1 MMAIGGGTETV
12 TSLAKTD
19 HGDGLRLHIK
29 VNSLSFFGKIVFKKA
44 ISTTIKQVLYCLA
57 VVSLALHVLTIVY
70 AVYGIPELAYNRQS
84 EQAFGIP
91 EQILVDEKE
100 RGEERVLD
108 ESWWKNDKELRREEG
123 RERREVKQGGRG
135 DVEFVHPDL
144 KKELLKQ
151 GEDPA
156 NPWVWLTS
164 YSRIPVNQFLF
175 PVSLVNLSSF
185 LFLWSTFQ
193 VFIGTPLIL
202 SNCCTNKPDWLH
214 HQENVQILALSL
226 SINLIQK
233 SFSTSKL
240 KIPLLAK

>member
-1 MMAIGGGTETV
+1 MMAMGGGTETV

-29 VNSLSFFGKIVFKKA
+29 VNSLFFVGKIVFKKA

-57 VVSLALHVLTIVY
+57 VVSLALHVLTILY
-70 AVYGIPELAYNRQS
+70 AAYGIPELAYNRQS

-91 EQILVDEKE
+91 EHILVEEKE
-100 RGEERVLD
+100 KGEERVLD
-108 ESWWKNDKELRREEG
+108 ERWWKNDKELRREEG

-226 SINLIQK
+226 SQSI
-233 SFSTSKL
+233 
-240 KIPLLAK
+240 

>member
-1 MMAIGGGTETV
+1 MIAMGGGTETV

-29 VNSLSFFGKIVFKKA
+29 VNSLFFVGKVVFKKA
-44 ISTTIKQVLYCLA
+44 ISTTLNQVLYCLA

-70 AVYGIPELAYNRQS
+70 AAYGIPELAFNRQS
-84 EQAFGIP
+84 GQAFGIP
-91 EQILVDEKE
+91 EQILVEEKE
-100 RGEERVLD
+100 KGEERLLD
-108 ESWWKNDKELRREEG
+108 ESWWKNDRELRREEG

-164 YSRIPVNQFLF
+164 YSRIPVNHFL
-175 PVSLVNLSSF
+175 L
-185 LFLWSTFQ
+185 STFRVSCFSGRPFKFLSELHSFCQ
-193 VFIGTPLIL
+193 IVAPTNLIGCNTG
-202 SNCCTNKPDWLH
+202 KMFKF
-214 HQENVQILALSL
+214 SL
-226 SINLIQK
+226 SQSI
-233 SFSTSKL
+233 
-240 KIPLLAK
+240 